1 MLQVLA
7 NSFNKRTTDCDLNM
21 IDYFLRTS
29 TKTNME
35 ACLFA
40 AGIATVKDGLLVV
53 AETYTVDMVGA
64 ADGDSR
70 YHANLRVSGGD
81 LTQDQLDELPILDPA
96 PTTPMRVFA

>member
-1 MLQVLA
+1 
-7 NSFNKRTTDCDLNM
+7 M

-29 TKTNME
+29 TKSNME

-40 AGIATVKDGLLVV
+40 ADIATVKDGMLVV
-53 AETYTVDMVGA
+53 AETYTVDMIGA

-70 YHANLRVSGGD
+70 YHANLRVSGGH

-96 PTTPMRVFA
+96 PSTPMRVFA

>member
-1 MLQVLA
+1 
-7 NSFNKRTTDCDLNM
+7 M

-29 TKTNME
+29 TKSNME
-35 ACLFA
+35 ACLIA
-40 AGIATVKDGLLVV
+40 AGV
-53 AETYTVDMVGA
+53 AVRNASGDIIGQWYGGRVDIDWIGKIYGTVDKESVVI
-64 ADGDSR
+64 DDR

>member
-1 MLQVLA
+1 
-7 NSFNKRTTDCDLNM
+7 M
-21 IDYFLRTS
+21 IDYYLRTS
-29 TKTNME
+29 TKSNME

-40 AGIATVKDGLLVV
+40 AGIATIKDGMLVV

-70 YHANLRVSGGD
+70 YHANLRVCRE

>member
-1 MLQVLA
+1 M
-7 NSFNKRTTDCDLNM
+7 TD
-21 IDYFLRTS
+21 YYLRTS
-29 TKTNME
+29 TKSIME

-53 AETYTVDMVGA
+53 AETYTVDMIGA

-70 YHANLRVSGGD
+70 YHANLRVCD

-96 PTTPMRVFA
+96 PSTPMRVFA